1 MKGFNKAQRREL
13 TIGLLFVLPNLIC
26 FALFTLIPVITGL
39 AISFTNYDGFDKMD
53 FVGLSNYVRLF
64 KDSYFSISLRNN
76 FVYMLICVPA
86 QLVCGLLLA
95 MGIAGKSK
103 LNALLKVMLFFPSI
117 TSMVVVSMVWMVLL
131 NPVQGPINQA
141 LMAMGIANPPG
152 WLTSSS
158 WALYTVIF
166 IMVWKSS
173 GYYMVMFFGG
183 LQAIPDTLY
192 EAASI
197 DGANRLRQFWHI
209 TIPLLSPTT
218 FMVMVLATI
227 NSFKVFDAIK
237 IMTNGG
243 PGRSTNVLVFRIYQE
258 SFVYYRFGYGSAI
271 AMVLFVIVLIL
282 TLIQFR
288 GQKKWV
294 TYY

>member
-1 MKGFNKAQRREL
+1 MKGCNKARRREL
-13 TIGLLFVLPNLIC
+13 ATGILFVLPNLIC
-26 FALFTLIPVITGL
+26 FVLLTLIPVVAGL
-39 AISFTNYDGFDKMD
+39 AISFTNYNGFEKMD
-53 FVGLSNYVRLF
+53 FVGLSNYARLL
-64 KDSYFSISLRNN
+64 KDSYFTISLRNN
-76 FVYMLICVPA
+76 IVYMLICVPA
-86 QLVCGLLLA
+86 QLAFGLLLA
-95 MGIAGKSK
+95 MGISGKSK

-141 LMAMGIANPPG
+141 LMAMGISSPPG
-152 WLTSSS
+152 WLTSSQ

-183 LQAIPDTLY
+183 LQAIPATLY

-197 DGANRLRQFWHI
+197 DGAGRFRQFCHI
-209 TIPLLSPTT
+209 TVPLLSPTT
-218 FMVMVLATI
+218 FMVMVLSTI

-237 IMTNGG
+237 IMTEGG

-271 AMVLFVIVLIL
+271 AMVLFAIVMIL